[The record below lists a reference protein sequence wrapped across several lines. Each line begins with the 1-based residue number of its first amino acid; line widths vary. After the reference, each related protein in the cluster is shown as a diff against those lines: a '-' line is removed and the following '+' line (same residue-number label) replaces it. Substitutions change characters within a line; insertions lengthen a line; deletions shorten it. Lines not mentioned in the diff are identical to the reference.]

1 MISKWQK
8 LLLAMTSVF
17 LLSSSGG
24 DFSVQEA
31 NRVSE
36 SPHQVNI
43 HFFYSEYCTHCS
55 EEKVFL
61 DEISQDE
68 KYHNVS
74 IIKYLTDSHLSEGGV
89 NPDYT
94 RNNELIEE
102 VADVFDITAGTPMTV
117 IGGKAFLGFNA
128 IIKYSIPKYIEK
140 YSENEH
146 VDVMNKIINE
156 ETIAPGDIDDTSVL
170 DIIELPLIGIVDPKT
185 VSLGLVAVVLG
196 LVDGFNPCAMWVLL
210 FLISL
215 LLPNADRK
223 RIFILGGAFILTS
236 ALFYF
241 ALMMAWV
248 NTAVFIA
255 GNLAFRIIV
264 GAFALA
270 AGGYNLYQFIKNIRQ
285 KDVGCEVTDEKQ
297 RVKLMDRVRKI
308 VNQNKLILAL
318 LGVIAL
324 ALIVNFIEV
333 ACSAGLPL
341 AFANILA
348 INGLA
353 GWSSL
358 GYVLL
363 YILFFI
369 IDDLVVFTI
378 VMLTLKIKVVSNK
391 IARYNHLI
399 GGIIMIAIGI
409 LMIFFPS
416 ILQFNF

>member
-36 SPHQVNI
+36 PPHQVNI

-102 VADVFDITAGTPMTV
+102 VADVFDITAVTPMTV
-117 IGGKAFLGFNA
+117 IGGKAFFGFNT

-156 ETIAPGDIDDTSVL
+156 ETIAPGDIDTSVL

-196 LVDGFNPCAMWVLL
+196 LVDGF
-210 FLISL
+210 
-215 LLPNADRK
+215 
-223 RIFILGGAFILTS
+223 
-236 ALFYF
+236 
-241 ALMMAWV
+241 
-248 NTAVFIA
+248 
-255 GNLAFRIIV
+255 
-264 GAFALA
+264 
-270 AGGYNLYQFIKNIRQ
+270 
-285 KDVGCEVTDEKQ
+285 
-297 RVKLMDRVRKI
+297 
-308 VNQNKLILAL
+308 
-318 LGVIAL
+318 
-324 ALIVNFIEV
+324 
-333 ACSAGLPL
+333 
-341 AFANILA
+341 
-348 INGLA
+348 
-353 GWSSL
+353 
-358 GYVLL
+358 
-363 YILFFI
+363 
-369 IDDLVVFTI
+369 
-378 VMLTLKIKVVSNK
+378 
-391 IARYNHLI
+391 
-399 GGIIMIAIGI
+399 
-409 LMIFFPS
+409 
-416 ILQFNF
+416 

>member
-36 SPHQVNI
+36 PPHQVNI

-156 ETIAPGDIDDTSVL
+156 ETIAPGDIDTSVL

-378 VMLTLKIKVVSNK
+378 VMLSLKIKVVSNK

>member
-36 SPHQVNI
+36 PPHQVNI

-94 RNNELIEE
+94 RNNDLIEE

-117 IGGKAFLGFNA
+117 IGGKAFLGFNT

-156 ETIAPGDIDDTSVL
+156 ETIAPGDIDTSVL

>member
-1 MISKWQK
+1 MINKWQK
-8 LLLAMTSVF
+8 LLLAMASVF

-24 DFSVQEA
+24 DFSIQEA
-31 NRVSE
+31 NDVSE
-36 SPHQVNI
+36 PPYQVNI
-43 HFFYSEYCTHCS
+43 HFFYSEYCSHCH

-61 DEISQDE
+61 DEIAQDE
-68 KYHNVS
+68 KYHNVT
-74 IIKYLTDSHLSEGGV
+74 INRYLTDSLISGV
-89 NPDYT
+89 EANPDYT
-94 RNNELIEE
+94 RNNELLEE
-102 VADVFDITAGTPMTV
+102 VADVFDIMAATPMTV
-117 IGGKAFLGFNA
+117 MGGKAFSGFNA
-128 IIKYSIPKYIEK
+128 TIKYSIPKYIEI
-140 YSENEH
+140 YSEDEH
-146 VDVMNKIINE
+146 VDVMSKIINGE
-156 ETIAPGDIDDTSVL
+156 AIEPGDIDTSVL

-185 VSLGLVAVVLG
+185 VSLGLVSVVLG

-297 RVKLMDRVRKI
+297 RVKLMDRVKKI

-324 ALIVNFIEV
+324 AVIVNFIEV

-341 AFANILA
+341 VFANILA

-399 GGIIMIAIGI
+399 GGIIMVAIGI